1 MRSDRILHDFIRRLG
16 ASQEELA
23 RTKARLAQVERGS
36 HPGAETETLRDQL
49 REARVEL
56 QIAQGQRD
64 GAQLS
69 VAKMAGELTEERRA
83 CEVATRSAEIFRT
96 EVTDLRR
103 QLDARSDALE
113 TSHRQLTSSE
123 AARVRAE
130 RERDSLAEE
139 NARLS
144 SQLAEAERR
153 ASDLQDDYDIGTEEA
168 RRAGAVEC
176 RDATATENE
185 ARGVTFDFF
194 DTLFPL
200 LDEGAP

>member
-1 MRSDRILHDFIRRLG
+1 M
-16 ASQEELA
+16 
-23 RTKARLAQVERGS
+23 
-36 HPGAETETLRDQL
+36 
-49 REARVEL
+49 EL

-69 VAKMAGELTEERRA
+69 VAKMAGELTEEQRA

-103 QLDARSDALE
+103 QLDARSNALE
-113 TSHRQLTSSE
+113 TSHRQLTLSE

-168 RRAGAVEC
+168 RCAGAVEC
-176 RDATATENE
+176 RDATAAENE

-194 DTLFPL
+194 DTFSEWLSFSARMFSALLSLPISRILFIFHALFVQHVFIRAVALFIYETFL
-200 LDEGAP
+200 LLPF